1 MSLETMEPNPVWVED
16 AYADSVS
23 VLEQYREDVVFKI
36 WGGDWCKD
44 CRAQLPDFGAALD
57 AAGIPPEHVVHH
69 ELDEDKRG
77 PGVDE
82 YGIEYIPTVVVEHE
96 GREIARFV
104 EDEPVPIAVYLAD
117 GIEDALGSET

>member
-23 VLEQYREDVVFKI
+23 VLERHRKDLVFKV

-57 AAGIPPEHVVHH
+57 AAGVPPENVVHN
-69 ELDEDKRG
+69 EVDQEKQG
-77 PGVDE
+77 PGVEE
-82 YGIEYIPTVVVEHE
+82 YGVEYIPTVVVEHE
-96 GREIARFV
+96 GREVARFV
-104 EDEPVPIAVYLAD
+104 EDEPVPIAVHLAD
-117 GIEDALGSET
+117 AIEQSLGPED